1 MRKQLTYSLRL
12 CSLAPLVPIP
22 IDLRLRYLHGL
33 QRDHRW
39 CRCLPPVMRVGPLRR
54 VERRRVERREGRGE
68 QGGRQH
74 TGRRGAGGRVG
85 RCAHAGGEVGCEDH
99 RIFLQTTNNRE
110 EKVSEWKD
118 SNGGG
123 ELTIRLRSRSS
134 LSRSASRPAGLW
146 SCCSVRFRLI
156 PLIITLV
163 GG

>member
-1 MRKQLTYSLRL
+1 MAS
-12 CSLAPLVPIP
+12 V
-22 IDLRLRYLHGL
+22 
-33 QRDHRW
+33 
-39 CRCLPPVMRVGPLRR
+39 VRVGPGRR
-54 VERRRVERREGRGE
+54 VERRVGRGE

-123 ELTIRLRSRSS
+123 ELTIRLHSRSS
-134 LSRSASRPAGLW
+134 LSRSASRSAGLW
-146 SCCSVRFRLI
+146 SCFMYMQW
-156 PLIITLV
+156 
-163 GG
+163 